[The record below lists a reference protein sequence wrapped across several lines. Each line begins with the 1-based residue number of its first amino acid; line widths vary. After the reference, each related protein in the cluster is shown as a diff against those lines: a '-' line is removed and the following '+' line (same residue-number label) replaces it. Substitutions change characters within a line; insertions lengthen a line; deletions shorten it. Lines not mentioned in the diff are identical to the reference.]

1 VTKLITDIKLA
12 QFELPYLDRV
22 DRRNLVGRIVDELR
36 FYRSRKLGELAL
48 DRYLRLDALIKCVS
62 LMIADIAEMDDA
74 EFQSVL
80 NEFAKLVALLEN
92 LASAGKSAATL
103 H

>member
-1 VTKLITDIKLA
+1 VTKLITEIKLA

-36 FYRSRKLGELAL
+36 TYRSRKLGELAL
-48 DRYLRLDALIKCVS
+48 DRYLHLDALIKCVS
-62 LMIADIAEMDDA
+62 VMIADIAELDDA
-74 EFQSVL
+74 EFQRVL
-80 NEFAKLVALLEN
+80 NEFAKLVAVLEN
-92 LASAGKSAATL
+92 LASGGKDAATL